1 VLSLFDD
8 AVVLLLILLLVF
20 VGFVFILF
28 VPSFLEVRKPKDKG
42 PRRVR
47 DSTLERLGVKVQ
59 RLSDNGLRLRGDLK
73 LPSGFEFEENVI
85 VEGSATIGARC
96 HFGKGLKIQG
106 DVTVGNGVVIDENLI
121 VDGDVNVLDEALIG
135 ESISAGGKVKLGEK
149 VHVGGSLVA
158 GGDVELFENCEVVN
172 GILCGKG
179 GAVKVLR
186 VPSVEFPSSI
196 EDVG

>member
-1 VLSLFDD
+1 MLSLFDD
-8 AVVLLLILLLVF
+8 AFVLLLTLLLVF
-20 VGFVFILF
+20 VGFMFVLF

-59 RLSDNGLRLRGDLK
+59 RLSDNGIRLRGDLR
-73 LPSGFEFEENVI
+73 LPAGFEFEENVI
-85 VEGSATIGARC
+85 VEGAATIGARC

-106 DVTVGNGVVIDENLI
+106 DATVGNGVVIDENLI
-121 VDGDVNVLDEALIG
+121 ADGNVNVLDEAIIG
-135 ESISAGGKVKLGEK
+135 GSISAGGKVKLGEK
-149 VHVGGSLVA
+149 VHVGGALVA
-158 GGDVELFENCEVVN
+158 GDDIELFENCEVMN

-186 VPSVEFPSSI
+186 VPSVEFPLSL